1 LSAIQFRCVARRN
14 FGGHGSPFKY
24 RSHSVARGC
33 AILGFALGTSPER
46 NVRLPRVTAATKVF
60 GNVLLFL
67 RRKPEA
73 EARVVVIHD
82 IGQCC
87 ETTIMI
93 EAALLMR
100 PKSRQRRGAVA
111 VGRGAIGLKSVN
123 ANFRC
128 RVQIV
133 SGLGEKRS
141 HMA

>member
-1 LSAIQFRCVARRN
+1 
-14 FGGHGSPFKY
+14 K
-24 RSHSVARGC
+24 
-33 AILGFALGTSPER
+33 
-46 NVRLPRVTAATKVF
+46 
-60 GNVLLFL
+60 VLLFM

-111 VGRGAIGLKSVN
+111 VGRGAIALKSVN

-133 SGLGEKRS
+133 SGLGAKRS
-141 HMA
+141 HMADCALGFSFEDSFAVACKRGV